1 MEHRLS
7 HHHQKE
13 PTLQDPDGLM
23 TSRTM
28 NQYISVVLPPSMR
41 YSIRAA
47 QANYYTI
54 SRSIKGELHAM
65 AQRSHMTVPRLTP
78 WPP

>member
-23 TSRTM
+23 TSRTV
-28 NQYISVVLPPSMR
+28 NQYISVVLPPNLQ
-41 YSIRAA
+41 YSIRAVR
-47 QANYYTI
+47 AN
-54 SRSIKGELHAM
+54 
-65 AQRSHMTVPRLTP
+65 
-78 WPP
+78 

>member
-28 NQYISVVLPPSMR
+28 NQYISVVLPPSLR
-41 YSIRAA
+41 NSIRAA
-47 QANYYTI
+47 
-54 SRSIKGELHAM
+54 
-65 AQRSHMTVPRLTP
+65 
-78 WPP
+78 